1 MRETGAVQ
9 REPDATVE
17 EACPACGGP
26 VVARPGQGV
35 AWIYCRGC
43 RRLSR
48 SVMVPGPTGGALLVH
63 QLAAA

>member
-1 MRETGAVQ
+1 MREIEGTKATG
-9 REPDATVE
+9 DATVE

-26 VVARPGQGV
+26 VQTRAGQGT
-35 AWIYCRGC
+35 AWIYCRSC

-48 SVMVPGPTGGALLVH
+48 SVLLPGPTGGAVLIH